1 MSPLDSSAILL
12 QGVRGVLRPALQ
24 VGRGLSAPPSVS
36 SFPGPRPSPST
47 PAPPSAFPPPSSPRA
62 AAAFRSLYS
71 PQATIRQAEM
81 LIQLTASAA
90 PSPALRQIV
99 AAAYQMEVD
108 ARRELAQI
116 RIQGMTPGREWFA

>member
-24 VGRGLSAPPSVS
+24 AAWVRSAPASVTA
-36 SFPGPRPSPST
+36 FPGPRASRST
-47 PAPPSAFPPPSSPRA
+47 APAPSASPPLASPRA
-62 AAAFRSLYS
+62 PIAFRGLYS

-99 AAAYQMEVD
+99 AAAYQMELD
-108 ARRELAQI
+108 ARRELARI
-116 RIQGMTPGREWFA
+116 RLEGITSAHEWFA